1 MVFIWKCRIPRS
13 QAHLCADGKLQPRR
27 AVIEAILEVR
37 VSFFL
42 PLMGF
47 CCGPEPGNKSQWNP
61 GLTELFKVQLVLC
74 PFVCRHRRWILL
86 QQLCCDQGIGVNWAC
101 RGFKAGLP
109 LLGSL
114 QQSWYQC
121 LGNPACAWFV
131 SLSGP
136 CNAAGGEIGLHNH
149 LEPELK
155 WVKIKDHEQFHLPS
169 LILVSNFGL
178 LTHLS

>member
-61 GLTELFKVQLVLC
+61 GLTELFKVQLVLF
-74 PFVCRHRRWILL
+74 PFVYRHRRWILL
-86 QQLCCDQGIGVNWAC
+86 QQLKEILLLWSGNRCKLSLSWLQGWVT
-101 RGFKAGLP
+101 FSGLY
-109 LLGSL
+109 L

-121 LGNPACAWFV
+121 LGNPQLV
-131 SLSGP
+131 L
-136 CNAAGGEIGLHNH
+136 GLCHSQDPAI
-149 LEPELK
+149 LQEER
-155 WVKIKDHEQFHLPS
+155 
-169 LILVSNFGL
+169 LVS
-178 LTHLS
+178 TTILSQSWNELRLKTMSSSIIHH